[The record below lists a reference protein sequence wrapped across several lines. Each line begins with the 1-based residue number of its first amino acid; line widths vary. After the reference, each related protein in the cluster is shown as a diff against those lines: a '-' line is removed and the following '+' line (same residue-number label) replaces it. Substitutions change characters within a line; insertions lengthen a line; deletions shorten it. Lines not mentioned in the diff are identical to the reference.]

1 MHGGTPIERAREEI
15 SKCRLLKEQARRTR
29 ERTFELLQALQ
40 ESLAHTRRYPTADLP
55 TVATGITI
63 R

>member
-40 ESLAHTRRYPTADLP
+40 ESLAHTRRAEKQLRRTSGWP
-55 TVATGITI
+55 